1 MSSLTMARSKFTE
14 EKRLKLL
21 EQNKRHVSVKEFC
34 RREGIC
40 EATYYNWKKLLKY
53 EKLVKENEQL
63 KPAVHANRTDSKG
76 CKSSPS
82 KRKRPLYPSQQPITD
97 IPGTNEAEFLDF
109 LSGII
114 AEIVIKE
121 IEQGSAY

>member
-14 EKRLKLL
+14 ERRLKLL
-21 EQNKRHVSVKEFC
+21 KQNKRDVSVKQFC

-63 KPAVHANRTDSKG
+63 KPAVHANRTDSKA
-76 CKSSPS
+76 CKPNPS
-82 KRKRPLYPSQQPITD
+82 KGKKPLRYPYQAIAD
-97 IPGTNEAEFLDF
+97 IPANIEMEFLDF
-109 LSGII
+109 LSGIV

-121 IEQGSAY
+121 LEQVTA

>member
-1 MSSLTMARSKFTE
+1 MGRSKFTE

-53 EKLVKENEQL
+53 EKLVKENQQL
-63 KPAVHANRTDSKG
+63 KSAIHSDRTDSKA
-76 CKSSPS
+76 CKPILG
-82 KRKRPLYPSQQPITD
+82 KGKKPLHHSQQAIAD
-97 IPGTNEAEFLDF
+97 IPANNETEFLDF
-109 LSGII
+109 LSGIV

-121 IEQGSAY
+121 IEQGTV